1 MYVVRK
7 EVETLTIDGAGDE
20 VFSSS
25 LPEEEVEAI
34 AAAYRIEEAYP
45 FRLSGHG
52 GLGPVGRHVVLLRM
66 EVDAVFFCSIL
77 RFAYICFQNRLRI
90 MLITII
96 TLLLAAAGFVWGR
109 IRADIVA
116 LIALL
121 VLTLSGILTTQEAL
135 SGFSNPIVIM
145 MVGLFVVGGAI
156 FNTGLAKMI
165 GARLSH
171 LGNGS
176 PTRLFLVVVLATG
189 LIGGFVSNTGTV
201 ALMLPIVVSM
211 AAAAGASA
219 SRFLMPLAFA
229 SSIGGMLTLIG
240 TPPNLVI
247 AEAWEEFSGHPL
259 TMFSFFPTG
268 LICLAAGT
276 LLLIPFSKMLSG
288 DRKRNSG
295 SSGEKRTLADIVE
308 EYNLNHDLWCV
319 DVPASSPISGL
330 SLGALSLRAVYGLDV
345 LELRVVEGKGFLKNV
360 SQEAPSASS
369 VIEGGDILFIRG
381 PRGNVDRFVADY
393 GLSIADDSDEA
404 RRHLDFFDIG
414 LAEIVVLPDSGILKE
429 TIAGL
434 DFRNRYNVNILG
446 VRRGGSYITD
456 NLGDRK
462 VANGDVLLV
471 QGTWDAIGRISRD
484 TRDWVVLGEP
494 ESQASRVTIDYK
506 APIAAVIML
515 AMILALVFSSIP
527 AVFIVLTAGVL
538 MMLTGCFRSIADAYR
553 TINWESIVLIA
564 AMMPMSFALEKTGV
578 SETVSVGLVDALGGI
593 GPHWLMAGIYF
604 TTSLLTLFISNTAT
618 SVLMAPIAV
627 QSAVAYGVSPLPM
640 LFAVTFGASLCFMS
654 PFSTPPNALVMPA
667 GQYTFMDYVKVG
679 APLQL
684 LLGLLM
690 IFVIPLFFPF

>member
-1 MYVVRK
+1 
-7 EVETLTIDGAGDE
+7 
-20 VFSSS
+20 
-25 LPEEEVEAI
+25 
-34 AAAYRIEEAYP
+34 
-45 FRLSGHG
+45 
-52 GLGPVGRHVVLLRM
+52 
-66 EVDAVFFCSIL
+66 
-77 RFAYICFQNRLRI
+77 

-116 LIALL
+116 IIALL

-145 MVGLFVVGGAI
+145 MVGLFIVGGAI

-211 AAAAGASA
+211 AASAGASV

-247 AEAWEEFSGHPL
+247 AEAWEEFSGEPL
-259 TMFSFFPTG
+259 TMFTFLPTG
-268 LICLAAGT
+268 IICLAAGT
-276 LLLIPFSKMLSG
+276 LLLIPLSNILSK
-288 DRKRNSG
+288 DKKKNAG
-295 SSGEKRTLADIVE
+295 SSEKHRTLADIVE
-308 EYNLNHDLWCV
+308 EYNLNHDLWRV

-330 SLGALSLRAVYGLDV
+330 SLGALSLRSNYGLDV
-345 LELRVVEGKGFLKNV
+345 LELRVVEGKGLLKNV
-360 SQEAPSASS
+360 SQEAPTASS

-381 PRGNVDRFVADY
+381 PRNNVDRFVSDY
-393 GLSIADDSDEA
+393 GLRIADDNDES
-404 RRHLDFFDIG
+404 RKHLDFYDIG
-414 LAEIVVLPDSGILKE
+414 LAEIVVLPNSGILKE

-446 VRRGGSYITD
+446 VRRGGEYITD

-462 VANGDVLLV
+462 VGKGDVLLV
-471 QGTWDAIGRISRD
+471 QGTWDAIGKISKD

-494 ESQASRVTIDYK
+494 EVQASKVTINYK
-506 APIAAVIML
+506 APLAAVIMI
-515 AMILALVFSSIP
+515 AMIAALVFSSIP
-527 AVFIVLTAGVL
+527 AVFIVLSAGVL

-578 SETVSVGLVDALGGI
+578 SEIVSVSLVESLGSV
-593 GPHWLMAGIYF
+593 GPYWLMAGIYF

-684 LLGLLM
+684 ILGILM
-690 IFVIPLFFPF
+690 IFVIPIFFPF

>member
-1 MYVVRK
+1 
-7 EVETLTIDGAGDE
+7 
-20 VFSSS
+20 
-25 LPEEEVEAI
+25 
-34 AAAYRIEEAYP
+34 
-45 FRLSGHG
+45 
-52 GLGPVGRHVVLLRM
+52 
-66 EVDAVFFCSIL
+66 
-77 RFAYICFQNRLRI
+77 

-96 TLLLAAAGFVWGR
+96 TLILAAAGFVWGR
-109 IRADIVA
+109 IRADVVA

-156 FNTGLAKMI
+156 FNTGLAKMV

-211 AAAAGASA
+211 AASAGASA

-247 AEAWEEFSGHPL
+247 AEAWEEFSGEPL
-259 TMFSFFPTG
+259 TMFSFLPTG

-288 DRKRNSG
+288 NKKKNAG
-295 SSGEKRTLADIVE
+295 SSKENRTLTDIVE
-308 EYNLNHDLWCV
+308 EYNLNHDLWRV

-330 SLGALSLRAVYGLDV
+330 SLGALALRANYGLDV
-345 LELRVVEGKGFLKNV
+345 LELRVVEGKGLLKNV

-381 PRGNVDRFVADY
+381 PRDSVDRFVSDY
-393 GLSIADDSDEA
+393 HLHIADDNDES
-404 RRHLDFFDIG
+404 RRHLDFYDIG
-414 LAEIVVLPDSGILKE
+414 LAEIVVLPNSGILKE
-429 TIAGL
+429 TIAEL

-446 VRRGGSYITD
+446 VRRGGEYITE
-456 NLGDRK
+456 NLGDKK
-462 VANGDVLLV
+462 VAKGDVLLV
-471 QGTWDAIGRISRD
+471 QGTWDAIERISSN
-484 TRDWVVLGEP
+484 TCDWVVLGEP
-494 ESQASRVTIDYK
+494 ENQASKVTINYK
-506 APIAAVIML
+506 APAAAVIML
-515 AMILALVFSSIP
+515 AMIAALVFSNIP
-527 AVFIVLTAGVL
+527 AVFIVLTAGVM
-538 MMLTGCFRSIADAYR
+538 MMLTGCFRTVADAYK

-578 SETVSVGLVDALGGI
+578 SEIVSVSLVEALGSV

-640 LFAVTFGASLCFMS
+640 LFAVTFAASLCFMS

-684 LLGLLM
+684 LLGILM

>member
-1 MYVVRK
+1 
-7 EVETLTIDGAGDE
+7 
-20 VFSSS
+20 
-25 LPEEEVEAI
+25 
-34 AAAYRIEEAYP
+34 
-45 FRLSGHG
+45 
-52 GLGPVGRHVVLLRM
+52 
-66 EVDAVFFCSIL
+66 
-77 RFAYICFQNRLRI
+77 

-96 TLLLAAAGFVWGR
+96 TLVLAAAGFVWGR
-109 IRADIVA
+109 IRADVVA

-156 FNTGLAKMI
+156 FNTGLAKMV

-211 AAAAGASA
+211 AASAGASA

-247 AEAWEEFSGHPL
+247 AEAWEEFSGEPL
-259 TMFSFFPTG
+259 TMFSFLPTG

-288 DRKRNSG
+288 NRKKNAG
-295 SSGEKRTLADIVE
+295 SSKENRTLTDIVE
-308 EYNLNHDLWCV
+308 EYNLNHDLWRV

-330 SLGALSLRAVYGLDV
+330 SLGALALRANYGLDV
-345 LELRVVEGKGFLKNV
+345 LELRVVEGKGLLKNV

-381 PRGNVDRFVADY
+381 PRDSVDQFVTDY
-393 GLSIADDSDEA
+393 HLHIADDNDES
-404 RRHLDFFDIG
+404 RRHLDFYDIG
-414 LAEIVVLPDSGILKE
+414 LAEIVVLPNSGILKE
-429 TIAGL
+429 TIAEL

-446 VRRGGSYITD
+446 VRRGGEYITE

-462 VANGDVLLV
+462 VAKGDVLLV
-471 QGTWDAIGRISRD
+471 QGTWDAIERISSN

-494 ESQASRVTIDYK
+494 ENQASKVTINYK
-506 APIAAVIML
+506 APVAAVIML
-515 AMILALVFSSIP
+515 AMIATLVFSNIP
-527 AVFIVLTAGVL
+527 AVFIVLTAGVM
-538 MMLTGCFRSIADAYR
+538 MMLTGCFRTVADAYK

-578 SETVSVGLVDALGGI
+578 SEIVSVSLVEALGSV

-640 LFAVTFGASLCFMS
+640 LFAVTFAASLCFMS

-684 LLGLLM
+684 LLGILM

>member
-1 MYVVRK
+1 MW
-7 EVETLTIDGAGDE
+7 
-20 VFSSS
+20 
-25 LPEEEVEAI
+25 
-34 AAAYRIEEAYP
+34 
-45 FRLSGHG
+45 
-52 GLGPVGRHVVLLRM
+52 
-66 EVDAVFFCSIL
+66 
-77 RFAYICFQNRLRI
+77 
-90 MLITII
+90 ITIM
-96 TLLLAAAGFVWGR
+96 TLVLAAAGFVWGR

-121 VLTLSGILTTQEAL
+121 ILTLSGILTTQEAL

-145 MVGLFVVGGAI
+145 MVGLFIVGGAI
-156 FNTGLAKMI
+156 FNTGLAKMM
-165 GARLSH
+165 GAKLSR

-189 LIGGFVSNTGTV
+189 VIGGFVSNTGTV

-211 AAAAGASA
+211 AASAGAPA

-247 AEAWEEFSGHPL
+247 AEAWEEFSGKPL
-259 TMFSFFPTG
+259 TMFTFLPTG
-268 LICLAAGT
+268 IICLAAGT
-276 LLLIPFSKMLSG
+276 LLLIPLSKMLARGKKKNSNSTSG
-288 DRKRNSG
+288 D
-295 SSGEKRTLADIVE
+295 RTLADIVE
-308 EYNLNHDLWCV
+308 EYNLNHDLWRV
-319 DVPASSPISGL
+319 DVPASSLISGL
-330 SLGALSLRAVYGLDV
+330 SLGALSLRANYGLDV
-345 LELRVVEGKGFLKNV
+345 LELRVVEGKGLLKNV
-360 SQEAPSASS
+360 SQEAPSAKS
-369 VIEGGDILFIRG
+369 VIEPGDILFIRG
-381 PRGNVDRFVADY
+381 PRENVDRFVSDY
-393 GLSIADDSDEA
+393 DLRIADDNDES
-404 RRHLDFFDIG
+404 RRHLDFYDIG
-414 LAEIVVLPDSGILKE
+414 LAELVVLPNSGILKE
-429 TIAGL
+429 TIAEL
-434 DFRNRYNVNILG
+434 DFRNKYNVNILG
-446 VRRGGSYITD
+446 VRRGGSYITH
-456 NLGDRK
+456 NIGDRK
-462 VANGDVLLV
+462 VAKGDVLLV
-471 QGTWDAIGRISRD
+471 QGTWDAIGKISRD

-494 ESQASRVTIDYK
+494 ESQASKVTIDYK

-515 AMILALVFSSIP
+515 AMIVALVFSSVP
-527 AVFIVLTAGVL
+527 AVFVVLTACVL
-538 MMLTGCFRSIADAYR
+538 MMLTGCFRTISDAYR
-553 TINWESIVLIA
+553 TINWESVVLIA

-578 SETVSVGLVDALGGI
+578 SEMVSVSLVEVLGSI

-684 LLGLLM
+684 LLGILM

>member
-1 MYVVRK
+1 M
-7 EVETLTIDGAGDE
+7 A
-20 VFSSS
+20 
-25 LPEEEVEAI
+25 
-34 AAAYRIEEAYP
+34 
-45 FRLSGHG
+45 
-52 GLGPVGRHVVLLRM
+52 
-66 EVDAVFFCSIL
+66 
-77 RFAYICFQNRLRI
+77 
-90 MLITII
+90 ITII
-96 TLLLAAAGFVWGR
+96 TLVLAAAGFVWGR

-165 GARLSH
+165 GARLSR

-189 LIGGFVSNTGTV
+189 IIGGFVSNTGTV

-211 AAAAGASA
+211 AASAGASV

-247 AEAWEEFSGHPL
+247 SEAWQDFSGEPL
-259 TMFSFFPTG
+259 TMFSFLPAG
-268 LICLAAGT
+268 LICLVAGT
-276 LLLIPFSKMLSG
+276 LLLIPLSKILIKGKKKKSESKSG
-288 DRKRNSG
+288 D
-295 SSGEKRTLADIVE
+295 RTLADIVE
-308 EYNLNHDLWCV
+308 EYNLNHDLWRV
-319 DVPASSPISGL
+319 DVPSSSPISGL
-330 SLGALSLRAVYGLDV
+330 SLGALSLRANYGLDV
-345 LELRVVEGKGFLKNV
+345 LELRMIEGKGWLKNI
-360 SQEAPSASS
+360 SQEAPSGSS
-369 VIEGGDILFIRG
+369 VIEPGDILFIRG
-381 PRGNVDRFVADY
+381 PKENVDRFVSDY
-393 GLSIADDSDEA
+393 NLRISDNNDES
-404 RRHLDFFDIG
+404 RKHLDFYDIG
-414 LAEIVVLPDSGILKE
+414 LAELVVLPESRILKE

-434 DFRNRYNVNILG
+434 DFRNKYNVNILG
-446 VRRGGSYITD
+446 VRRGGKYITH
-456 NLGDRK
+456 NLGDLK
-462 VANGDVLLV
+462 VAKGDVLLV
-471 QGTWDAIGRISRD
+471 QGTWDAIEKLSND
-484 TRDWVVLGEP
+484 SRDWVVLGEP
-494 ESQASRVTIDYK
+494 EGQASKVTIDYK
-506 APIAAVIML
+506 APVAAVIML
-515 AMILALVFSSIP
+515 AMIIALVFSNVP
-527 AVFIVLTAGVL
+527 AVFVVLTASVL
-538 MMLTGCFRSIADAYR
+538 MILTGCFRTVSDAYH

-578 SETVSVGLVDALGGI
+578 SEAVSVGLVDALGGI

-618 SVLMAPIAV
+618 AVLMAPIAV

-667 GQYTFMDYVKVG
+667 GQYSFMDYVKVG

-684 LLGLLM
+684 LLGILM
-690 IFVIPLFFPF
+690 ILVIPLLFPF

>member
-1 MYVVRK
+1 
-7 EVETLTIDGAGDE
+7 
-20 VFSSS
+20 
-25 LPEEEVEAI
+25 
-34 AAAYRIEEAYP
+34 
-45 FRLSGHG
+45 
-52 GLGPVGRHVVLLRM
+52 
-66 EVDAVFFCSIL
+66 
-77 RFAYICFQNRLRI
+77 

-96 TLLLAAAGFVWGR
+96 TLVLAAAGFVWGR
-109 IRADIVA
+109 IRADVVA

-156 FNTGLAKMI
+156 FNTGLAKMV

-211 AAAAGASA
+211 AASAGASA

-247 AEAWEEFSGHPL
+247 AEAWEEFSGEPL
-259 TMFSFFPTG
+259 TMFSFLPTG

-288 DRKRNSG
+288 NRKKNAG
-295 SSGEKRTLADIVE
+295 SSKENRTLTDIVE
-308 EYNLNHDLWCV
+308 EYNLNHDLWRV
-319 DVPASSPISGL
+319 NVPASSPISGL
-330 SLGALSLRAVYGLDV
+330 SLGALALRANYGLDV
-345 LELRVVEGKGFLKNV
+345 LELRVVEGKGLLKNV

-381 PRGNVDRFVADY
+381 PRDRVDRFVSDY
-393 GLSIADDSDEA
+393 HLHIADDNDES
-404 RRHLDFFDIG
+404 RRHLDFYDIG
-414 LAEIVVLPDSGILKE
+414 LAEIVVLPNSGILKE
-429 TIAGL
+429 TIAEL

-446 VRRGGSYITD
+446 VRRGGEYITE

-462 VANGDVLLV
+462 VAKGDVLLV
-471 QGTWDAIGRISRD
+471 QGTWDAIERISSN

-494 ESQASRVTIDYK
+494 ENQASKVTINYK
-506 APIAAVIML
+506 APVAAVIML
-515 AMILALVFSSIP
+515 AMIAALVFSNIP
-527 AVFIVLTAGVL
+527 AVFIVLTAGVM
-538 MMLTGCFRSIADAYR
+538 MMLTGCFRTVADAYK

-578 SETVSVGLVDALGGI
+578 SEIVSVSLVEALGSV

-640 LFAVTFGASLCFMS
+640 LFAVTFAASLCFMS

-684 LLGLLM
+684 LLGILM

>member
-1 MYVVRK
+1 
-7 EVETLTIDGAGDE
+7 
-20 VFSSS
+20 
-25 LPEEEVEAI
+25 
-34 AAAYRIEEAYP
+34 
-45 FRLSGHG
+45 
-52 GLGPVGRHVVLLRM
+52 
-66 EVDAVFFCSIL
+66 
-77 RFAYICFQNRLRI
+77 

-96 TLLLAAAGFVWGR
+96 TLALAAAGFVWGR

-121 VLTLSGILTTQEAL
+121 VLTLFGILSPQEAL
-135 SGFSNPIVIM
+135 SGFSNPIVVM
-145 MVGLFVVGGAI
+145 MVGLFIVGGAI

-165 GARLSH
+165 GAKLSH

-176 PTRLFLVVVLATG
+176 PNRLFLVVVLATG

-211 AAAAGASA
+211 AAASGASV

-247 AEAWEEFSGHPL
+247 AETWEEHSGQPL
-259 TMFSFFPTG
+259 TIFSFLPTG
-268 LICLAAGT
+268 LICLVAGT
-276 LLLIPFSKMLSG
+276 VLLIPLS
-288 DRKRNSG
+288 RLLSAKKQNSG
-295 SSGEKRTLADIVE
+295 SSQDRRSLADIVE
-308 EYNLNHDLWCV
+308 EYNLNHDLWRV

-330 SLGALSLRAVYGLDV
+330 SLGALSLRANYGVDV
-345 LELRVVEGKGFLKNV
+345 LELRVERRGLIKNV
-360 SQEAPSASS
+360 TQEAPSASS
-369 VIEGGDILFIRG
+369 VIEEGDILFIRG
-381 PRGNVDRFVADY
+381 PRQNVERFVTDY
-393 GLSIADDSDEA
+393 GLRIADDNDES
-404 RRHLDFFDIG
+404 RRHLDFYDIG
-414 LAEIVVLPDSGILKE
+414 LAEIVVLPNSGVLKE

-434 DFRNRYNVNILG
+434 DFRKTYNVNILG
-446 VRRGGSYITD
+446 VRRGGEYITD
-456 NLGDRK
+456 KLGDRK
-462 VANGDVLLV
+462 VAKGDVLLV
-471 QGTWDAIGRISRD
+471 QGTWKAIEKISRN
-484 TRDWVVLGEP
+484 TQNWVVLGEP

-506 APIAAVIML
+506 APMAAIIML
-515 AMILALVFSSIP
+515 AMISGLVFSSVP
-527 AVFIVLTAGVL
+527 AVFIVLSAAVL
-538 MMLTGCFRSIADAYR
+538 MMLTGCFRTIADAYG

-578 SETVSVGLVDALGGI
+578 SETVSVALVDALGGI

-618 SVLMAPIAV
+618 AVLMAPIAV

-667 GQYTFMDYVKVG
+667 GQYTFMDYVRVG

-684 LLGLLM
+684 ILGLLM
-690 IFVIPLFFPF
+690 IFTIPFFFPF

>member
-1 MYVVRK
+1 
-7 EVETLTIDGAGDE
+7 
-20 VFSSS
+20 
-25 LPEEEVEAI
+25 
-34 AAAYRIEEAYP
+34 
-45 FRLSGHG
+45 
-52 GLGPVGRHVVLLRM
+52 
-66 EVDAVFFCSIL
+66 
-77 RFAYICFQNRLRI
+77 

-96 TLLLAAAGFVWGR
+96 TLVLAAAGFVWGR
-109 IRADIVA
+109 IRADVVA
-116 LIALL
+116 LLALL
-121 VLTLSGILTTQEAL
+121 ILTLFGILTTQEAL

-156 FNTGLAKMI
+156 FNTGLAKMV

-211 AAAAGASA
+211 AASAGASA
-219 SRFLMPLAFA
+219 SRFLMPIAFA

-247 AEAWEEFSGHPL
+247 AEAWEEFSGEPL
-259 TMFSFFPTG
+259 TMFSFLPTG

-288 DRKRNSG
+288 NRKKNAG
-295 SSGEKRTLADIVE
+295 SSKENRTLTDIVE
-308 EYNLNHDLWCV
+308 EYNLNHDLWRV

-330 SLGALSLRAVYGLDV
+330 SLGALALRANYGLDV
-345 LELRVVEGKGFLKNV
+345 LELRVVEGKGLLKNV

-369 VIEGGDILFIRG
+369 VIEGGNILFIRG
-381 PRGNVDRFVADY
+381 PRDSVDRFVSDY
-393 GLSIADDSDEA
+393 HLHIADDNDES
-404 RRHLDFFDIG
+404 RRHLDFYDIG
-414 LAEIVVLPDSGILKE
+414 LAEIVVLPNSGILKE
-429 TIAGL
+429 TIAEL

-446 VRRGGSYITD
+446 VRRGGEYITE

-462 VANGDVLLV
+462 VAKGDVLLV
-471 QGTWDAIGRISRD
+471 QGTWDAIERISSN

-494 ESQASRVTIDYK
+494 ENQASKVTINYK
-506 APIAAVIML
+506 APVAAVIML
-515 AMILALVFSSIP
+515 AMIAALVFSNIP
-527 AVFIVLTAGVL
+527 AVFIVLTAGVM
-538 MMLTGCFRSIADAYR
+538 MMLTGCFRTVADAYK

-578 SETVSVGLVDALGGI
+578 SEIVSVSLVEALGSV

-640 LFAVTFGASLCFMS
+640 LFAVTFAASLCFMS

-684 LLGLLM
+684 LLGILM

>member
-1 MYVVRK
+1 M
-7 EVETLTIDGAGDE
+7 I
-20 VFSSS
+20 
-25 LPEEEVEAI
+25 
-34 AAAYRIEEAYP
+34 
-45 FRLSGHG
+45 
-52 GLGPVGRHVVLLRM
+52 
-66 EVDAVFFCSIL
+66 
-77 RFAYICFQNRLRI
+77 
-90 MLITII
+90 ITIV
-96 TLLLAAAGFVWGR
+96 TLVVAAGAFVWGR
-109 IRADIVA
+109 IRADVVA
-116 LIALL
+116 LMALL
-121 VLTLSGILTTQEAL
+121 VLTLSGVLTTEEAL

-171 LGNGS
+171 LGQGS

-211 AAAAGASA
+211 AAAAGVSA

-247 AEAWEEFSGHPL
+247 AEAWEEFGGKPL
-259 TMFSFFPTG
+259 TMFSFLPAG
-268 LICLAAGT
+268 VICLAAGT
-276 LLLIPFSKMLSG
+276 LLLIPLSKLLSG
-288 DRKRNSG
+288 NKKKRSGG
-295 SSGEKRTLADIVE
+295 SSENRTLADIVE
-308 EYNLNHDLWCV
+308 EYNLNHDLWRV

-330 SLGALSLRAVYGLDV
+330 SLGALSLRVNYGLDV
-345 LELRVVEGKGFLKNV
+345 LELRVEEGKGLLKNV
-360 SQEAPSASS
+360 SQTAPSASS
-369 VIEGGDILFIRG
+369 VIDVGDILFIRG
-381 PRGNVDRFVADY
+381 PYENVKRFADDY
-393 GLSIADDSDEA
+393 GLRIADDAGES
-404 RRHLDFFDIG
+404 RRHLDFYDIG
-414 LAEIVVLPDSGILKE
+414 LAEIVVLPNSAILKE

-446 VRRGGSYITD
+446 VRRGGEYIID
-456 NLGDRK
+456 RLGDRR
-462 VANGDVLLV
+462 VAKGDVLLV
-471 QGTWDAIGRISRD
+471 QGTWNDIERISRN

-494 ESQASRVTIDYK
+494 ESRASRVTIDYK
-506 APIAAVIML
+506 APIAAAIMI
-515 AMILALVFSSIP
+515 AMIVALVFSSIP
-527 AVFIVLTAGVL
+527 PVFIVLTAGVL
-538 MMLTGCFRSIADAYR
+538 TMLTGCFRTVADAYR

-578 SETVSVGLVDALGGI
+578 SEAVSSSLVETLGGL

-627 QSAVAYGVSPLPM
+627 QSAVVYGVSPLPM
-640 LFAVTFGASLCFMS
+640 LFAVTFAASLCFMS

-667 GQYTFMDYVKVG
+667 GQYSFMDYVKVG

-684 LLGLLM
+684 LLGILM
-690 IFVIPLFFPF
+690 IFVLPLLFPF